1 MACTQNGGANG
12 AKQRTRKSGEI
23 VHHSHAIIG
32 IVFHEHKPEATALV
46 ELDLNARSLTSLWPS
61 WKSTASE
68 WQTSRGGARGGW
80 SEPKASSGR
89 ARTGGRT

>member
-1 MACTQNGGANG
+1 MACAQNGGASG

-23 VHHSHAIIG
+23 VHHSHTIIG
-32 IVFHEHKPEATALV
+32 IVFDEHKPKATALV

-68 WQTSRGGARGGW
+68 WQPSRGGGHAVDGQNRKP
-80 SEPKASSGR
+80 ER
-89 ARTGGRT
+89 AGTHGRT